1 MFNLFNKKTGPSM
14 ASIEE
19 DMKQQP
25 QPLLVDVRTSGE
37 YKSGHIP
44 GSINLSLDSLG
55 DINGLAPDKDAL
67 VYLYCRSGSRSGFA
81 ASQLKR
87 MGYTQA
93 YNVGG
98 IISYRGPV
106 VR

>member
-1 MFNLFNKKTGPSM
+1 MFNLFSKKTGPSM
-14 ASIEE
+14 ASITE

-25 QPLLVDVRTSGE
+25 QPLLLDVRTSGE
-37 YKSGHIP
+37 YNAGHIP
-44 GSINLSLDSLG
+44 DSINLSLDRLDEIES
-55 DINGLAPDKDAL
+55 LAPDKNAL
-67 VYLYCRSGSRSGFA
+67 IYLYCRSGSRSGYA

-87 MGYTQA
+87 MGYTQT